1 MKMKLTAAAFA
12 AFLLLG
18 ASSGGGQALALGG
31 PGGGGGIMC
40 VAMCSAAQY
49 ERDMATLQQLYAM
62 LDACGDDDDDQSCRE
77 AAGNWANAQF
87 EESRRLWEE
96 CNKSCEPGQ

>member
-18 ASSGGGQALALGG
+18 ASPGGGQALGFGG
-31 PGGGGGIMC
+31 PENGTLC

-62 LDACGDDDDDQSCRE
+62 LDACGDDGPCRE
-77 AAGNWANAQF
+77 AAWDWANAQF